1 MTQNFLYIFPIVNVY
16 NEHIKIKGQLRL
28 REKKTCYTF
37 FIKIQKS
44 FFYFISIKLM
54 IIWKEL
60 DKHHWHWKKGRSEVA
75 RVFFRSW
82 GWVAKKMKPHFKKSL
97 SEFFFKPAK
106 FKKKNRRFRRWWL
119 RSRRPRWSS
128 SASTPCPGC
137 LFASQDPSGTQKWIS
152 YRRKFL
158 RDGT

>member
-60 DKHHWHWKKGRSEVA
+60 DKHHWHWKEGWSEVA

-106 FKKKNRRFRRWWL
+106 FKKKIGAFEGGGLEAGDRVEVAAPVHL
-119 RSRRPRWSS
+119 ALVACSLLK
-128 SASTPCPGC
+128 TH
-137 LFASQDPSGTQKWIS
+137 LEHKSG
-152 YRRKFL
+152 YRIDESF
-158 RDGT
+158 